1 MPDILHRVGIQ
12 SASPEAVYKALT
24 TIDGLRGWW
33 TDDTEGD
40 SRLGGIIKFRFGNPR
55 GFFDMKVREL
65 EPDRHVLWEVIDGPE
80 EWVGTTVSFDLREE
94 DGYVIV
100 LFRHQGWK
108 APIEFMHHCTTKWA
122 LFLMSLKALLETG
135 KGAPHPHDVSIDN
148 WK

>member
-40 SRLGGIIKFRFGNPR
+40 SRLGGIIKFRFGNTR